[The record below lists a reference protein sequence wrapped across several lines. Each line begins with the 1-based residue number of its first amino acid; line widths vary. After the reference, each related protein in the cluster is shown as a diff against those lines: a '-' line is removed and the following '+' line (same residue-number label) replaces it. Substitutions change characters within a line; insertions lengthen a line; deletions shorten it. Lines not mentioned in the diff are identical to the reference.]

1 MNTKYRRLVGLS
13 MIFFLA
19 CLATF
24 FILSALKENIV
35 YFIEPTD
42 VIKNTDIVQNN
53 KRFRLGGFVAE
64 NSIKKDNQILY
75 FDISDGLNH
84 IKVMYEGQIPDLF
97 REKQGIIAEG
107 KIENKIFIADL
118 IMAKHDENY
127 IPKEI
132 VNKLKEKG
140 IWQGTN

>member
-1 MNTKYRRLVGLS
+1 
-13 MIFFLA
+13 
-19 CLATF
+19 
-24 FILSALKENIV
+24 
-35 YFIEPTD
+35 
-42 VIKNTDIVQNN
+42 
-53 KRFRLGGFVAE
+53 
-64 NSIKKDNQILY
+64 
-75 FDISDGLNH
+75 
-84 IKVMYEGQIPDLF
+84 MYEGQIPDLF